1 MVGKG
6 CSCGTLNY
14 IQKETFAYTCTKLF
28 LKKGTYHTHALFSGL
43 IFLFFLMPTMINLV
57 VFNHSPKFE
66 SDYSKYMKDTRF
78 RIKIRIKRNH
88 YLSLDS
94 VQMIN

>member
-14 IQKETFAYTCTKLF
+14 PEGNICLYMYKTFLKRDIPYTCIIF
-28 LKKGTYHTHALFSGL
+28 RFNFSV
-43 IFLFFLMPTMINLV
+43 FLMPTMINLV

-66 SDYSKYMKDTRF
+66 SITQSTR
-78 RIKIRIKRNH
+78 KIQGFALK
-88 YLSLDS
+88 SG
-94 VQMIN
+94 

>member
-1 MVGKG
+1 
-6 CSCGTLNY
+6 
-14 IQKETFAYTCTKLF
+14 
-28 LKKGTYHTHALFSGL
+28 
-43 IFLFFLMPTMINLV
+43 MPTMINLV

-66 SDYSKYMKDTRF
+66 SNYSKYKKYTRF

-94 VQMIN
+94 VQMINIKQKLRWRKSANSRPDVRETGTIVNLNPRLINKTSD

>member
-14 IQKETFAYTCTKLF
+14 PEGNICLYMYKTFLKRDIPYTCIIF
-28 LKKGTYHTHALFSGL
+28 RFNFSV
-43 IFLFFLMPTMINLV
+43 FLMPTMINLV

-66 SDYSKYMKDTRF
+66 SNYSKYKKDTRF

>member
-14 IQKETFAYTCTKLF
+14 PEGNICLYMYKTF

-43 IFLFFLMPTMINLV
+43 IFLFF
-57 VFNHSPKFE
+57 
-66 SDYSKYMKDTRF
+66 
-78 RIKIRIKRNH
+78 
-88 YLSLDS
+88 
-94 VQMIN
+94 